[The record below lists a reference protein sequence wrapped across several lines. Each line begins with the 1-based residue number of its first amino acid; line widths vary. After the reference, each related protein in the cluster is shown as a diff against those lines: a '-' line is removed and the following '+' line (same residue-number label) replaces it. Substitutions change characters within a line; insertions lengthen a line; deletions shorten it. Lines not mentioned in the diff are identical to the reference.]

1 MLDESKNFDLM
12 KNKEKDWS
20 ELYNNLKIQKI
31 EFLPDII
38 KYQLEYF
45 KFLKVI
51 DYSMVMYSDTKPLA
65 LSPIYVIQDKDKTGK
80 FAPKNLKAPS
90 FGINNKKKRFKIYSE
105 YLDIINKIKEKH
117 KIKKINFD
125 IDCLYQLDIE
135 FMSFLL
141 EKEFK
146 IESSKTIILTKIDSM
161 HTQNNKDYRKSYKSL
176 INSNIKNYDL
186 LFLNHSNFKKDVWES
201 FKRMHFKVSGKKT
214 RTDETWNIQEQ
225 SILNKNGIL
234 IYLKKKE
241 KFLGF
246 AFFFTSKTNAL
257 YASAAYDTEQNRK
270 IPIGH
275 LIHDFA
281 ISYFTKNEIL
291 NYYIGFKENKVVKK
305 NIKEDNILLFK
316 KGFANSF
323 SSVLTLSR

>member
-1 MLDESKNFDLM
+1 
-12 KNKEKDWS
+12 
-20 ELYNNLKIQKI
+20 
-31 EFLPDII
+31 
-38 KYQLEYF
+38 
-45 KFLKVI
+45 
-51 DYSMVMYSDTKPLA
+51 
-65 LSPIYVIQDKDKTGK
+65 
-80 FAPKNLKAPS
+80 
-90 FGINNKKKRFKIYSE
+90 
-105 YLDIINKIKEKH
+105 
-117 KIKKINFD
+117 
-125 IDCLYQLDIE
+125 
-135 FMSFLL
+135 
-141 EKEFK
+141 
-146 IESSKTIILTKIDSM
+146 M